1 MTVSLEDLLAPHVDR
16 QLPALAGSG
25 RFVDTP
31 ADLVREALAL
41 LDPDWSRMRPNVQPP
56 AEWLVEQTDRHGG
69 LLGGS
74 YSTDPHVFF
83 RVDAICVPRASA
95 QVFATDVLNAWPPLD
110 DWPAALDLA
119 LAEGWTA
126 WDAVQSVWEGPGRSL
141 LDDLPDL
148 PVFGL
153 WWD

>member
-1 MTVSLEDLLAPHVDR
+1 MTVPLEDLLSPHLDR
-16 QLPALAGSG
+16 RLAALAGTG

-31 ADLVREALAL
+31 PDLVREVLAL
-41 LDPDWSRMRPNVQPP
+41 LDPEWSRMRANFQPP
-56 AEWLVEQTDRHGG
+56 AAWLVDQADRYGG

-74 YSTDPHVFF
+74 YSTDPFVGF

-95 QVFATDVLNAWPPLD
+95 QALATDVLDTWPPQNE
-110 DWPAALDLA
+110 WGAAIDLA

-126 WDAVQSVWEGPGRSL
+126 WDAVQSAWEGPGRAL